1 MGIETLQILSTVVFV
16 LSIVFLIVAI
26 ILFIVFDIPRL
37 FREITGIAANQGIKK
52 YNFKTPKGESGE
64 LKSGKKK
71 INMSKIMT
79 TSGNLKELDSSQT
92 YTSFKTEKLKP
103 DISETVLLT
112 SAISNNNTE
121 EYLMVVDANKKFS
134 VIKEL
139 GYTNSTEIIEWLNA
153 EDILG

>member
-112 SAISNNNTE
+112 SAISNNNIE

-139 GYTNSTEIIEWLNA
+139 GYTNSTEIIE
-153 EDILG
+153 

>member
-139 GYTNSTEIIEWLNA
+139 GYTNSTEIIE
-153 EDILG
+153 

>member
-37 FREITGIAANQGIKK
+37 FREITGIAANQGIKE

-79 TSGNLKELDSSQT
+79 ISGNLKELDSSQT

-139 GYTNSTEIIEWLNA
+139 GYTNSTEIIE
-153 EDILG
+153 